1 MILYSKKINR
11 LSLKCNYIKQSREVQ
26 DGAMNWVGD
35 AKVVSGSGR
44 GRGIN
49 QKSQSQMSSQ
59 EAHRERM
66 MLANIR
72 KVLDQS

>member
-1 MILYSKKINR
+1 MQLHKTI
-11 LSLKCNYIKQSREVQ
+11 REVQ
-26 DGAMNWVGD
+26 DGAMNWVSD

-59 EAHRERM
+59 EVHRERM
-66 MLANIR
+66 MLANICE
-72 KVLDQS
+72 VLDQS